1 MQGNVAVADRQYQN
15 HLCVYDLVKNMN
27 SALNKIVI
35 VAIEDKWINGA
46 KDIVMGYADKSF
58 LEFMD

>member
-15 HLCVYDLVKNMN
+15 HLCVYHLVKNMN